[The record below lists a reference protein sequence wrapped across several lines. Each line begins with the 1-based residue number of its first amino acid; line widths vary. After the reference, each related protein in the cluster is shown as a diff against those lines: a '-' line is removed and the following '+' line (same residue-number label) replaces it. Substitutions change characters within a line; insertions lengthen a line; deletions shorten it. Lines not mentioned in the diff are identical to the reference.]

1 MALTQVSTSGIKDGS
16 VSTADLADGSISTS
30 KVADDAIT
38 ADKLNNTGVTAGSY
52 TLSSVTV
59 DAQGRVTAASSGTPV
74 DADKII
80 EGNTQVEAVDT
91 GSDGHIKATTE
102 GSERFRV
109 GPAGQMGI
117 GGANYGTSGQVLMSG
132 GASAAP
138 TWGDVSA
145 SPSFEATAFSAVAN
159 GDPLI
164 IREDGKVEKISGA
177 TGDRIDGAD
186 DDMEATNGFT
196 RAITYDTTNDRY
208 VALFVDSGGDALS
221 ACVGA
226 ASGSNDRRIT
236 WGTRVQVEDDSCS
249 PSMGRCDICFDS
261 TNGKVIVAYQD
272 SGDSNK
278 GKARVGTVSGSSI
291 SFGSAITF
299 HTGGTAN
306 VRCIFD
312 PDQEKVV
319 ISYQETQNGHGF
331 IIAGTVS
338 GTSITFG
345 TEAEYEDTY
354 SVGGASSALFYETT
368 NDKICIVYNRNSRG
382 VMRTLSLSGTTFT
395 VHTYEQFEGSS
406 AIEYQSAAYSEFLDR
421 ILIAYKKSTE
431 DDTYA
436 RLAKL
441 SGSTISYLGSNFEIS
456 GSREK
461 DLTVIY
467 SEIAR
472 GFVVIGMNDESTFR
486 VISRD
491 INLASDNNSISS
503 TSGFNNTGSSSRNP
517 AAVYNPDAELIGVI
531 YNENSGES
539 KGRSL
544 TYNRSYDYTNLTD
557 ENYCG
562 ISDAAYSAGATVT
575 VQTVG
580 AVDDAQSGL
589 TPGQKYFLQNDGSLN
604 TSAGG
609 QGNDAVAGLALSATK
624 LLIFKR

>member
-1 MALTQVSTSGIKDGS
+1 
-16 VSTADLADGSISTS
+16 
-30 KVADDAIT
+30 
-38 ADKLNNTGVTAGSY
+38 
-52 TLSSVTV
+52 
-59 DAQGRVTAASSGTPV
+59 
-74 DADKII
+74 
-80 EGNTQVEAVDT
+80 
-91 GSDGHIKATTE
+91 
-102 GSERFRV
+102 
-109 GPAGQMGI
+109 
-117 GGANYGTSGQVLMSG
+117 
-132 GASAAP
+132 
-138 TWGDVSA
+138 
-145 SPSFEATAFSAVAN
+145 
-159 GDPLI
+159 
-164 IREDGKVEKISGA
+164 
-177 TGDRIDGAD
+177 
-186 DDMEATNGFT
+186 
-196 RAITYDTTNDRY
+196 
-208 VALFVDSGGDALS
+208 
-221 ACVGA
+221 
-226 ASGSNDRRIT
+226 
-236 WGTRVQVEDDSCS
+236 
-249 PSMGRCDICFDS
+249 
-261 TNGKVIVAYQD
+261 
-272 SGDSNK
+272 
-278 GKARVGTVSGSSI
+278 
-291 SFGSAITF
+291 
-299 HTGGTAN
+299 
-306 VRCIFD
+306 
-312 PDQEKVV
+312 
-319 ISYQETQNGHGF
+319 
-331 IIAGTVS
+331 AGTVS